1 MMKGDILVISEEER
15 RKRRQL
21 LQMALDRRI
30 TVKNAGELMGESC
43 RHAKGLRRRYDLDGA
58 RGRSAWQ
65 QGEISS

>member
-21 LQMALDRRI
+21 LQMALYGRI

-43 RHAKGLRRRYDLDGA
+43 RHAKGLKRRYDLDGA
-58 RGRSAWQ
+58 
-65 QGEISS
+65 